1 VETSANTTSKAIT
14 SKPVTNVPLDF
25 NTVYKSG
32 QSVMKLEDFCD
43 AFPHHFCFNRDLV
56 LEHVGTYIKKAY
68 PWIKGGETRLVDVL
82 DLIHP
87 EIPLTYDSIRAF
99 RNSLFV
105 FQMKESAEQTA
116 GTTVTGS
123 GTASASMSVM
133 LKGSMVYVHD
143 NNYVVFVCSLNV
155 TTVRDLLDRNLFIS
169 DMQRHDSTRD
179 LIMLNQS
186 RMSQVELK

>member
-1 VETSANTTSKAIT
+1 MSIFHGSI
-14 SKPVTNVPLDF
+14 L
-25 NTVYKSG
+25 
-32 QSVMKLEDFCD
+32 
-43 AFPHHFCFNRDLV
+43 
-56 LEHVGTYIKKAY
+56 GTYIKKAY
-68 PWIKGGETRLVDVL
+68 PWIKGGETRLVDILELV
-82 DLIHP
+82 HP
-87 EIPLTYDSIRAF
+87 EIPLSYDSIRAF

-116 GTTVTGS
+116 GLVAS
-123 GTASASMSVM
+123 GKGPESATMSVM
-133 LKGSMVYVHD
+133 LKGSMVYVND

-155 TTVRDLLDRNLFIS
+155 TTVRELLDRNLFIS